1 MRQVRS
7 GFTIIELLIAVG
19 LMVVLTGIAVFVF
32 TQAVDIFIRT
42 DAAAKIY
49 QNARAGLRIL
59 ERELKQAQPILTA
72 DDQKNDVIFRIVSGF
87 TTPALTPGGAVGG
100 PLPGFFD
107 MIEVKTSTLNAA
119 GVSLTTQVRY
129 CVKPIPGTC
138 FGVLKRVVDEDAT
151 TAGVNWKEQTI
162 CEFLDYFVV
171 EYKVRDDS
179 AATDDLKA
187 GRWYHPQANVAPG
200 TGLIPNNY
208 IAPTAKIWD
217 VPTSTFV
224 PGPGYWFAAPAAIPN
239 HVVAPAAWAGVN
251 LGGRPAVVIDSVKPA
266 FDQGPA
272 PSEIRITMGVR
283 DERSHERRI
292 IHRNIMLPLS
302 R

>member
-1 MRQVRS
+1 MRTVRN

-32 TQAVDIFIRT
+32 TQAVDIFVRT

-87 TTPALTPGGAVGG
+87 TTPGQTPGGAAGV

-107 MIEVKTSTLNAA
+107 MIEVKTSTRDA
-119 GVSLTTQVRY
+119 GGNSLTTQVRY
-129 CVKPIPGTC
+129 CVKPIAGTP
-138 FGVLKRVVDEDAT
+138 FGVLKRVVDEDIT

-179 AATDDLKA
+179 ATTDDLKA

-208 IAPTAKIWD
+208 TNDTYCKKWD
-217 VPTSTFV
+217 AGTSSFAT
-224 PGPGYWFAAPAAIPN
+224 GTDYWSGTLAIPGAFPFAFN
-239 HVVAPAAWAGVN
+239 TP
-251 LGGRPAVVIDSVKPA
+251 RPGVVIDSVKA
-266 FDQGPA
+266 DFDQGPA